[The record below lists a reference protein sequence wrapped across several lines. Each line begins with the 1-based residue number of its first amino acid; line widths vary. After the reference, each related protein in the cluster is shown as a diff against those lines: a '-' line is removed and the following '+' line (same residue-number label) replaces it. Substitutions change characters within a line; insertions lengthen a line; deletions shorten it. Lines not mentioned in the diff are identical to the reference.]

1 MNNELKSLIILKF
14 GTQSDFAKEMKV
26 DESYVSR
33 VIRGRTPLRAEMR
46 TGGTGTWGKRPRV
59 FLIRRKS
66 RHD

>member
-14 GTQSDFAKEMKV
+14 GTQSDFAKEMEV

-46 TGGTGTWGKRPRV
+46 DRWAQALGEKAQCILDTEK
-59 FLIRRKS
+59 K
-66 RHD
+66 